1 MEILFTEI
9 LGFISCHSD
18 LGIPMPVYFMLNHI
32 LESEFLDF
40 WKEVQKQLSIGFGGN
55 YRINRYSQRW
65 KEGIL

>member
-40 WKEVQKQLSIGFGGN
+40 
-55 YRINRYSQRW
+55 
-65 KEGIL
+65 